1 MGWLLNGVYF
11 GLVLCIAPVI
21 LWKRFRTGKYRD
33 GWGQKLI
40 GRLPQRESDG
50 PCLWFHAVSVGEV
63 LQLRTV
69 LRELLSLR
77 PDLEI
82 VISTTT
88 STGHAVAQEQFPN
101 HTVCYFPLDFT
112 WSVKRAIRRIR
123 PSAIVLVELEL
134 WPNFIRIASQMDVP
148 LALIN
153 GRISE
158 RSFRGYR
165 RIRPLMRNLLRR
177 FDLLAVQDSAYAD
190 RLIELGAPAE
200 VVHVT
205 GSVKFDGVNTNRDNP
220 ATRSIRES
228 LGLQTDEVVLI
239 AGSTQSPEEEVAIRI
254 WLALRAEF
262 PKFRLVLVPRHQ
274 ERFEDVAD
282 VVQRFGLPLVRRSV
296 VRESGESTPVQ
307 NGNDSPVVL
316 IDTLG
321 ELGACWGFA
330 DFAFV
335 GGSLS
340 VGRGGQNM
348 IEPAA
353 YGAAVV
359 VGPDTKNFRSVVEL
373 LQAGDAIHIA
383 ADAEALQKVI
393 RNWLTNPVDTQA
405 WGRRAQQLVLTQ
417 QGATT
422 RTCRMLLPLLGKE
435 ESDRSTVAA

>member
-11 GLVLCIAPVI
+11 VLVLCITPVI

-33 GWGQKLI
+33 GWGQKLV
-40 GRLPQRESDG
+40 GRLPQRESSG
-50 PCLWFHAVSVGEV
+50 SCVWFHAVSVGEV

-112 WSVKRAIRRIR
+112 WSVKRAIQRIQ

-158 RSFRGYR
+158 RSFRGYL
-165 RIRPLMRNLLRR
+165 RIRPLMRNLLKR

-200 VVHVT
+200 AVHVT
-205 GSVKFDGVNTNRDNP
+205 GSVKFDGVNTKRDNP

-228 LGLQTDEVVLI
+228 LGLKTDELVFL
-239 AGSTQSPEEEVAIRI
+239 AGSTQSPEEEVGIRI
-254 WLALRAEF
+254 WLALRQEF
-262 PKFRLVLVPRHQ
+262 PQLRLVLVPRHQ
-274 ERFEDVAD
+274 ERFQEVAE
-282 VVQRFGLPLVRRSV
+282 VVERFGLPLVRRSV
-296 VRESGESTPVQ
+296 VRDTGELSSTGEQ
-307 NGNDSPVVL
+307 PVVL

-330 DFAFV
+330 DIAFV

-359 VGPDTKNFRSVVEL
+359 VGPDTKNFRSVIEL
-373 LQAGDAIHIA
+373 LQAGDAVRIVED
-383 ADAEALQKVI
+383 ADALQTTI
-393 RNWLTNPVDTQA
+393 HDWLTNPEAAQA
-405 WGRRAQQLVLTQ
+405 CGRRAQQLVLTQ

-422 RTCRMLLPLLGKE
+422 RTCQMLLPLLGNE
-435 ESDRSTVAA
+435 ENNQGSAAA